1 MYLHRKFAVM
11 AVLTLAI
18 AVAIVVSDAHAA
30 QAMSYAMPF
39 GGDAFSFSVA
49 NVLALG
55 GVAADLRGK
64 RAKAVDDFDALVTK
78 MNADDYVDD
87 PKDQASY
94 DTLKSEIDGYDVKI
108 NRAVEAAKAKATTA
122 VVVPGQTAAK
132 VYALPKR
139 RYGKLTAFKGT
150 LEIDGKEMD
159 AEERAYRSGMFI
171 LASLGKLSGE
181 EKQQVARQW
190 CIENGLG
197 PFLKAQAE
205 GVNTAGGFLVPT
217 EFETAI
223 IDLREEYGTFR
234 RECRLVPMGSDAMTI
249 PRRSSGVTAYW
260 VGENSAITES
270 QKGWDQVQLSAKKL
284 AALSRMST
292 ELAEDAVISIA
303 DDLAQEM
310 GYAFAVAEDAAG
322 WTGDGTSTYGGI
334 RGLKTKLCG
343 TIGSGQLKGAMDAA
357 SGHDTFAEI
366 DATDLSNLMGLLPK
380 YAERNAKW
388 YCSMPAWNVVF
399 QRLMAAAG
407 GTTLTELS
415 GGKPNRS
422 YLGYPVVLDQTLPT
436 STGDLSDLPMLYFG
450 DLSLG
455 ARMGERRGI
464 RVKTS
469 DDRYFEYDQI
479 GIQATE
485 RVDVNVHDVGDT
497 STAGPIV
504 ALIGE

>member
-1 MYLHRKFAVM
+1 MKIYRMFAVM
-11 AVLTLAI
+11 AVCSLAI
-18 AVAIVVSDAHAA
+18 AVTLIASDAHAA
-30 QAMSYAMPF
+30 AAIHSALPL
-39 GGDAFSFSVA
+39 GDSVLHFA

-55 GVAADLRGK
+55 GVSAELRTK

-78 MNADDYVDD
+78 MNAEDYAEDADDQ
-87 PKDQASY
+87 KSY
-94 DTLKSEIDGYDVKI
+94 DTLKGEIDGYDVKI
-108 NRAVEAAKAKATTA
+108 KRAEAAASAKANA
-122 VVVPGQTAAK
+122 AIVLPGQTGNK
-132 VYALPKR
+132 SYPLPKR
-139 RYGKLTAFKGT
+139 RYGKLTAFKGAID
-150 LEIDGKEMD
+150 IDGKTLD

-171 LASLGKLSGE
+171 IATLGKTFGE
-181 EKQQVARQW
+181 EKQAIARQW
-190 CIENGLG
+190 CIDNGLS

-205 GVNTAGGFLVPT
+205 GQNTAGGFLVPT

-223 IDLREEYGTFR
+223 IDLRETYGTFR
-234 RECRLVPMGSDAMTI
+234 QECRLVPMGSDSMSI
-249 PRRSSGVTAYW
+249 PRRAGGVTAYW
-260 VGENSAITES
+260 VGENSSITES

-310 GYAFAVAEDAAG
+310 GYAFAVAEDLAG

-334 RGLKTKLCG
+334 RGVKTKLAG
-343 TIGSGQLKGAMDAA
+343 TIGAGQFAGAVDAA

-366 DATDLSNLMGLLPK
+366 DASDLANVMAKLPK
-380 YAERNAKW
+380 YAEKNAKW
-388 YCSMPAWNVVF
+388 YCSQPCWSLVF
-399 QRLMAAAG
+399 QRLMAASG
-407 GTTLTELS
+407 GVTIGELS
-415 GGKPNRS
+415 GGKPRRA
-422 YLGYPVVLDQTLPT
+422 YLGYDVVIDQTLPT

-450 DLSLG
+450 DLSLA

-479 GIQATE
+479 GIAATE
-485 RVDVNVHDVGDT
+485 RVDINVHDVGDAT
-497 STAGPIV
+497 TAGPIV